1 MCDKNLVTVTL
12 DKKNR
17 FGIAK
22 WLIAEKSNIAK
33 NLAFSGLFI
42 PRIKHDFN
50 KNRDALD
57 EYVEREV
64 FCLVDYVR
72 LFFTQQQDH
81 FRALYIGERL
91 KMSYDS
97 KCSAQERND
106 RLIEFM
112 KRDKKAF
119 LQTLP
124 KEHSKL
130 NAAVSS
136 FFDDIIIEFQVPVE
150 KELRVLF
157 IGDCIHQDVMGSLSV
172 LIMQYGA
179 ALSPHMVS
187 SKNVF
192 QIRTELKN
200 IEGYKFDAVF
210 YSPLSYEYNLNFS
223 ALIHYRN
230 VFMSGFKLAE
240 CLTEVFEEIE
250 AVTDAILASFDCPV
264 FIHNTACVIRDESR
278 IKLLVKSILTMRL
291 RKQAVEYIDK
301 RLNNYIE
308 DRNSVRFKQ
317 LFLVDEHSLLS
328 QNSSYELGKYIY
340 KSALQHPTKLG
351 MLIANEYNNILFVLA
366 NLYGKKLIVC
376 DLDNTLWDGVIG
388 EGKVNH
394 FVERQNVLLNLKS
407 KGVLLAINSKNDP
420 KNIHWDGGVLSDDD
434 FVYKAISW
442 DPKVNAF
449 PRMESKLNLKMKDFV
464 FIDDRADEL
473 DFVRAVHSSIKCLDA
488 LNLDTWYQLG
498 LWEGLLDDA
507 NAMDRTQMY
516 KEREHRGDFLN
527 QIEESVIDE
536 AEIFKNLDLV
546 LSLKE
551 VQKNELKRIVE
562 LINRTNQFNMRGS
575 RTSFNEAQSWLNSEN
590 FSVLQASMKDKF
602 GDMGVVSVIVL
613 EKNESNIKIPVF
625 VLSCRV
631 FGYKVEV
638 AILNEVKRIAQ
649 QKGIETIVGEYI
661 ETASNAPCASVYTD
675 AKFTKSE
682 RHWVFLVSEQVEIND
697 PEWMKVV
704 IG

>member
-1 MCDKNLVTVTL
+1 MSILE
-12 DKKNR
+12 KKYR
-17 FGIAK
+17 LEIGK
-22 WLIAEKSNIAK
+22 WLIEDNASIAK
-33 NLAFSGLFI
+33 NLAYSGSFI
-42 PRIKHDFN
+42 PRIKQDIDN
-50 KNRDALD
+50 NRNTFD
-57 EYVEREV
+57 EYIVREV
-64 FCLVDYVR
+64 ACLIDYVR
-72 LFFTQQQDH
+72 FFFTQEKAH

-91 KMSYDS
+91 KMCYDS
-97 KCSAQERND
+97 ECSAQDRND

-119 LQTLP
+119 LQILP
-124 KEHSKL
+124 KERSKI
-130 NAAVSS
+130 NDVVSS
-136 FFDDIIIEFQVPVE
+136 FFDDIILEFQVPVE

-179 ALSPHMVS
+179 ALSPHMIA

-192 QIRTELKN
+192 QLRAELKN

-223 ALIHYRN
+223 KLIHYRN

-240 CLTEVFEEIE
+240 SVTEVFEEIE
-250 AVTDAILASFDCPV
+250 TITDAILTSFDCPV
-264 FIHNTACVIRDESR
+264 FIHNTACIIRDESR

-291 RKQAVEYIDK
+291 RKQAVEYIHK
-301 RLNNYIE
+301 RLKKYIE

-317 LFLVDEHSLLS
+317 LFLVDERSLLS
-328 QNSSYELGKYIY
+328 QNNSYELGKYIY

-351 MLIANEYNNILFVLA
+351 MLIAKEYNNILFVLA

-394 FVERQNVLLNLKS
+394 FVERQKVLLNLKS

-442 DPKVNAF
+442 QPKINAF
-449 PRMESKLNLKMKDFV
+449 PKMESKLNLKMKDFV

-473 DFVRAVHSSIKCLDA
+473 DLVGTVHSSIKCLDA

-507 NAMDRTQMY
+507 NTMDRTQMY

-551 VQKNELKRIVE
+551 VQKNELKRVVE

-575 RTSFNEAQSWLNSEN
+575 RTSFNEAQSWLNSED

-613 EKNESNIKIPVF
+613 EKNESNIKIPIF

-661 ETASNAPCASVYTD
+661 ETASNLPCSKVYSESS
-675 AKFTKSE
+675 FTME
-682 RHWVFLVSEQVEIND
+682 GGEGVFNVPKKVVFDD
-697 PEWMKVV
+697 PEWLQV
-704 IG
+704 ITTIHISQQ